1 MKIIDKNIF
10 EELNKLM
17 MLKKD
22 YQIFSTNL
30 KSKPYINK
38 ISLSKGSVEIY
49 LDDND
54 IEYLIKYYEEKIEK
68 INEKLS
74 KFSLT
79 KLNDE
84 VEIIEEPKKIEKIPL
99 PSFDEFKRMSAE
111 ERYVITAKEY
121 DLLDELIDEVNKLK
135 GEK

>member
-22 YQIFSTNL
+22 YQLFSTEL

-38 ISLSKGSVEIY
+38 ISLSKGNVEIY

-68 INEKLS
+68 INEKIS
-74 KFSLT
+74 KFNLT

-84 VEIIEEPKKIEKIPL
+84 IEIIEEDKKIEKIPL